1 MECGGFFKARWR
13 WCGIGTLTNSFVCYL
28 MMKKGEEKK
37 NLNTH
42 THTQSIGSL
51 STKGKK
57 KKRKKKTARGR
68 FVKRLEP
75 THGPHFF
82 FLLLFFSSSIPPLLS
97 FRGQQSVQLQY
108 RAIRF
113 RFQSWLRLRSRL
125 LDTFRLL
132 LSRRKKDCTARV
144 RQCVFLTPLPPCV
157 CCVLCVL
164 TVFPRNR
171 PTRVST
177 LIPSFSCFVGFK
189 RDHLSR

>member
-1 MECGGFFKARWR
+1 MRDRYPNQQLCMLFNDEERR
-13 WCGIGTLTNSFVCYL
+13 R
-28 MMKKGEEKK
+28 KKKSK
-37 NLNTH
+37 HTH
-42 THTQSIGSL
+42 THTVDWFSL
-51 STKGKK
+51 DE
-57 KKRKKKTARGR
+57 RKEEEEKEKDCPREICKETWAH
-68 FVKRLEP
+68 P
-75 THGPHFF
+75 WTPFF

>member
-82 FLLLFFSSSIPPLLS
+82 FFFFSFLPVFLLFSLFVVNSQYNYSIEPFGFVFSL
-97 FRGQQSVQLQY
+97 GCVSV
-108 RAIRF
+108 R
-113 RFQSWLRLRSRL
+113 
-125 LDTFRLL
+125 
-132 LSRRKKDCTARV
+132 DC
-144 RQCVFLTPLPPCV
+144 
-157 CCVLCVL
+157 
-164 TVFPRNR
+164 
-171 PTRVST
+171 
-177 LIPSFSCFVGFK
+177 
-189 RDHLSR
+189 